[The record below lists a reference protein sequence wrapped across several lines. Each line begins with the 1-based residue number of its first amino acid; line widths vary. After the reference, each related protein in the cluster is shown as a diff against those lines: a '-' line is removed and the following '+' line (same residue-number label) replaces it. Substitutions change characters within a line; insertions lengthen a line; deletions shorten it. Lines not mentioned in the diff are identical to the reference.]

1 MVFLKAHLSHRMDDP
16 EYLIKCLIDY
26 IDSEIILK
34 KDDDTPDGFSAEN
47 FDSNKDSKEEKVGTG
62 LVKLGAT
69 VMEEA
74 SYYEGVYASMVKTIK
89 RIEESWK
96 KGFKGKDKFEL
107 VYKERDNP
115 IGEQQ
120 VLLLNT
126 LSYVKTLKTKEAKR
140 FIELYR
146 MTASQLATLAN
157 KTKESS
163 VKELKDELNA
173 LKITFTKEANAKNIE
188 YKGKMP
194 LKLKFP
200 SIEPKDK
207 KELEEVSHKD
217 ILSQS
222 DSEGS
227 DKIIDILNK
236 LVKTPAYKEFLKLG
250 SQKNTRESSA
260 GKKESILSILEN
272 TEKISG
278 NIENYIT
285 TYGANVQEQIF
296 QSIISELTRVKSIA
310 RKVQGIEFSKDKKDG
325 PTSKKDNPKLT
336 NILLA
341 VKKIDEVIKELNA
354 RLTRARKARKTE
366 DVWAKKTEKE
376 PKNKIN
382 EKTLSFL
389 RGLSEDLIIFQK
401 DINKKDLSN
410 EEALVKF
417 FDGKNKKLVYELLL
431 RLDSTVEAT
440 KQTYPEFGERTP
452 GIQLDA
458 PKKIKGVSAEELEN
472 MPSRPPRT
480 ADEKEKAEYEKWY
493 QRAKRKYNST
503 ILSLIIDRKDK
514 MNPDRLNTGTS
525 KYKSIKKAD
534 ENQYYT
540 MFDIIGSGET
550 ARLEERGV
558 NSSPYTANTVTDFS
572 KLKGLYNK
580 IQEVLN
586 SKKDK
591 VSLKSIIK
599 NEGGR
604 LLNIVTTPSDKR
616 KRGQSALD
624 RLKEKKRNEPSQKEW
639 GSKIKSPNSLLSSI
653 EDIVGEQISD
663 LLTFRT
669 YFTNENVGKK
679 FPEKDGKRIKVES
692 AGWTGLNDLYSL
704 ISELVTTDKKTGKVT
719 TIDDEDAIPN
729 IKYYYNSMKDLA
741 IDEKQTKGL
750 KQKIETY
757 QTRKDLI
764 EKQMVK
770 ISGALEAKT
779 IDREMKA
786 IEEVSKKL
794 KGIKTKHDKLSEQYI
809 KISNDIIKLPEDKE
823 SGTKDEL
830 ELKNAKAIT
839 NRVFSEILPKTPNR
853 AKKSMAVSEIIKN
866 PESGEASNIELKNY
880 MEAYSKAYSQEKYI
894 QQLKSPKYFGEEFS
908 KIEIAKKVYA
918 ALSSIPEEK
927 EITEKETDKILD
939 SIVQEF
945 FSVRGNNR
953 EFLKNAIKN
962 ALDASK
968 TKINSGGGKEVFMYR
983 LIEIFRTRKAKSPKF
998 STPIY
1003 EVVEDTDGL
1012 LSSQKVSRNKLLARL
1027 EKKKDGIE
1035 DKLEELEQEIIVILD
1050 DDLGK
1055 IETNSPNPNLQIKFI
1070 SAEYYLP
1077 EQKSEGFD
1085 GKTEISPSRTYTVS
1099 EFKKVKGKPKQLSEY
1114 RPEKGPSFTYYEYK
1128 VGDLL
1133 EQQTIFEILN
1143 NNFDITIDAYT
1154 DYKKLQ
1160 IEFKRLNGKIKRM
1173 HKSLNSIV
1181 EKLKKE
1187 ALEEEE

>member
-458 PKKIKGVSAEELEN
+458 PKKIEGVSGKELEN

-480 ADEKEKAEYEKWY
+480 ADEKEKAKYEK
-493 QRAKRKYNST
+493 
-503 ILSLIIDRKDK
+503 
-514 MNPDRLNTGTS
+514 
-525 KYKSIKKAD
+525 
-534 ENQYYT
+534 
-540 MFDIIGSGET
+540 
-550 ARLEERGV
+550 
-558 NSSPYTANTVTDFS
+558 
-572 KLKGLYNK
+572 
-580 IQEVLN
+580 
-586 SKKDK
+586 
-591 VSLKSIIK
+591 
-599 NEGGR
+599 
-604 LLNIVTTPSDKR
+604 
-616 KRGQSALD
+616 
-624 RLKEKKRNEPSQKEW
+624 
-639 GSKIKSPNSLLSSI
+639 
-653 EDIVGEQISD
+653 
-663 LLTFRT
+663 
-669 YFTNENVGKK
+669 
-679 FPEKDGKRIKVES
+679 
-692 AGWTGLNDLYSL
+692 
-704 ISELVTTDKKTGKVT
+704 
-719 TIDDEDAIPN
+719 
-729 IKYYYNSMKDLA
+729 
-741 IDEKQTKGL
+741 
-750 KQKIETY
+750 
-757 QTRKDLI
+757 
-764 EKQMVK
+764 
-770 ISGALEAKT
+770 
-779 IDREMKA
+779 
-786 IEEVSKKL
+786 
-794 KGIKTKHDKLSEQYI
+794 
-809 KISNDIIKLPEDKE
+809 
-823 SGTKDEL
+823 
-830 ELKNAKAIT
+830 
-839 NRVFSEILPKTPNR
+839 
-853 AKKSMAVSEIIKN
+853 
-866 PESGEASNIELKNY
+866 
-880 MEAYSKAYSQEKYI
+880 
-894 QQLKSPKYFGEEFS
+894 
-908 KIEIAKKVYA
+908 
-918 ALSSIPEEK
+918 
-927 EITEKETDKILD
+927 
-939 SIVQEF
+939 
-945 FSVRGNNR
+945 
-953 EFLKNAIKN
+953 
-962 ALDASK
+962 
-968 TKINSGGGKEVFMYR
+968 
-983 LIEIFRTRKAKSPKF
+983 
-998 STPIY
+998 
-1003 EVVEDTDGL
+1003 
-1012 LSSQKVSRNKLLARL
+1012 
-1027 EKKKDGIE
+1027 
-1035 DKLEELEQEIIVILD
+1035 
-1050 DDLGK
+1050 
-1055 IETNSPNPNLQIKFI
+1055 
-1070 SAEYYLP
+1070 
-1077 EQKSEGFD
+1077 
-1085 GKTEISPSRTYTVS
+1085 
-1099 EFKKVKGKPKQLSEY
+1099 
-1114 RPEKGPSFTYYEYK
+1114 
-1128 VGDLL
+1128 
-1133 EQQTIFEILN
+1133 
-1143 NNFDITIDAYT
+1143 
-1154 DYKKLQ
+1154 
-1160 IEFKRLNGKIKRM
+1160 
-1173 HKSLNSIV
+1173 
-1181 EKLKKE
+1181 
-1187 ALEEEE
+1187 

>member
-1 MVFLKAHLSHRMDDP
+1 MNDP

-26 IDSEIILK
+26 IDSEMILK
-34 KDDDTPDGFSAEN
+34 KDDDAPDNFSAEE
-47 FDSNKDSKEEKVGTG
+47 FDSNKDSKEETEPPMKNSSGES
-62 LVKLGAT
+62 AT
-69 VMEEA
+69 EMIDA
-74 SYYEGVYASMVKTIK
+74 SYYEGAYASMVKRIK
-89 RIEESWK
+89 RVEDSWK
-96 KGFKGKDKFEL
+96 KGFKDKDKFEL
-107 VYKERDNP
+107 VYVERNNP

-120 VLLLNT
+120 VRLLNT
-126 LSYVKTLKTKEAKR
+126 LSYVETLSTKDAKR
-140 FIELYR
+140 FKELNE
-146 MTASQLATLAN
+146 MNSSQLNTFAN
-157 KTKESS
+157 KTNSS
-163 VKELKDELNA
+163 VKKLKVELDKLRIRFSNEA
-173 LKITFTKEANAKNIE
+173 SKKKFEGKI
-188 YKGKMP
+188 P
-194 LKLKFP
+194 LILKFP

-207 KELEEVSHKD
+207 KELKEVSHSD
-217 ILSQS
+217 ILSES

-227 DKIIDILNK
+227 DKIIDILNT

-250 SQKNTRESSA
+250 SQKNTDASAA
-260 GKKESILSILEN
+260 GKKESILSILGN
-272 TEKISG
+272 KEKISG
-278 NIENYIT
+278 DIEEYIT

-310 RKVQGIEFSKDKKDG
+310 RKVPEWAR
-325 PTSKKDNPKLT
+325 
-336 NILLA
+336 A
-341 VKKIDEVIKELNA
+341 VEKIDKVIKELNA

-366 DVWAKKTEKE
+366 DVWAKRTEKQ
-376 PKNKIN
+376 PKNKVN
-382 EKTLSFL
+382 ETTLSFI
-389 RGLSEDLIIFQK
+389 RGLSEDLIIFQN

-440 KQTYPEFGERTP
+440 KQPYPEFGERTP

-458 PKKIKGVSAEELEN
+458 PKKIKGVSAEELKN

-493 QRAKRKYNST
+493 QQAKRKYNST
-503 ILSLIIDRKDK
+503 ILRLIIDRKDK

-525 KYKSIKKAD
+525 KYSIKKAD

-558 NSSPYTANTVTDFS
+558 NSSPYTAETVTDFS

-604 LLNIVTTPSDKR
+604 LLNIVTTSSDKR

-624 RLKEKKRNEPSQKEW
+624 RLKEKKRNKPSQKEW

-692 AGWTGLNDLYSL
+692 IGNVGLNDLYSA
-704 ISELVTTDKKTGKVT
+704 ISRLVATDKETGKVT
-719 TIDDEDAIPN
+719 TIDDEDAIPS
-729 IKYYYNSMKDLA
+729 IKEYYDLMKLLA

-764 EKQMVK
+764 EKQMAK
-770 ISGALEAKT
+770 ISGTLEAKT

-830 ELKNAKAIT
+830 ELKNAKVIT
-839 NRVFSEILPKTPNR
+839 NRVFSEILPKISNR

-880 MEAYSKAYSQEKYI
+880 REAYSKTYSQEKYI

-1055 IETNSPNPNLQIKFI
+1055 IETNSPNPKLQIKFI

-1085 GKTEISPSRTYTVS
+1085 GKTEISPSRTYTIS

-1114 RPEKGPSFTYYEYK
+1114 RPKKGPSFTYYEYK

-1160 IEFKRLNGKIKRM
+1160 IEFKKLNGKIKRM